1 MNVSQ
6 PPALHPIRRTLRTAA
21 FSSLA
26 LFGSIAGASAQS
38 ITVDINVPTMDKNGY
53 AHSSSGGG
61 PRIGA
66 FIFGAVGEP
75 DTDDRASQF
84 FNRFGTSL
92 SVPAG
97 LGADN
102 YQIQSAT
109 FTLTLMTGD
118 AVVFDGTYDS
128 FTTYDPVTGAP
139 VNDLDAGRPIELY
152 GAAFRNGT
160 TKAFTDE
167 NLPFGNA
174 NIEGG
179 RNIYA
184 TDFNLGASLN
194 GANRDVSNNI
204 AELFDALP
212 FAIGQVLA
220 ADLNPDGT
228 IKEDANI
235 VFTLNLNNP
244 NVVKY
249 LQLSLDAGSV
259 DFMVT
264 SLHGGE
270 QGGAVTYPD
279 FYTKESFG
287 AGALP
292 GRLDMQVVIPEPSA
306 ITFLL
311 CSFGLFVGCWR
322 GRQALQSGVSNL

>member
-26 LFGSIAGASAQS
+26 LLGSIAGTSAQS
-38 ITVDINVPTMDKNGY
+38 ITVDINTPTMDKNGY

-61 PRIGA
+61 PRVGA
-66 FIFGAVGEP
+66 FIFGAVGEEN
-75 DTDDRASQF
+75 TDDRASQF
-84 FNRFGTSL
+84 FNRFNTAL
-92 SVPAG
+92 SVPSG

-118 AVVFDGTYDS
+118 ALVFDGTYDS
-128 FTTYDPVTGAP
+128 FTTYDPTTGAP

-194 GANRDVSNNI
+194 GVNRDVSNNI

-249 LQLSLDAGSV
+249 LQLSLDAGTIDLV
-259 DFMVT
+259 AT
-264 SLHGGE
+264 SLQIAE
-270 QGGAVTYPD
+270 QGGAVVYPEY
-279 FYTKESFG
+279 YTKENLIDG
-287 AGALP
+287 LP
-292 GRLDMQVVIPEPSA
+292 GRLQLQVIVIPEPSA
-306 ITFLL
+306 VTMLL
-311 CSFGLFVGCWR
+311 CSFGLIVGCWR
-322 GRQALQSGVSNL
+322 GRQALQSGGPQL

>member
-1 MNVSQ
+1 
-6 PPALHPIRRTLRTAA
+6 
-21 FSSLA
+21 
-26 LFGSIAGASAQS
+26 
-38 ITVDINVPTMDKNGY
+38 
-53 AHSSSGGG
+53 
-61 PRIGA
+61 
-66 FIFGAVGEP
+66 
-75 DTDDRASQF
+75 
-84 FNRFGTSL
+84 
-92 SVPAG
+92 
-97 LGADN
+97 LGAAN

-118 AVVFDGTYDS
+118 AVVFDSTYDS
-128 FTTYDPVTGAP
+128 YTTYDPATGAP

-160 TKAFTDE
+160 TKEFTDE
-167 NLPFGNA
+167 NLPFGNSG
-174 NIEGG
+174 IEGG

-184 TDFNLGASLN
+184 TDFDLGASLN

-204 AELFDALP
+204 DDLFDALP
-212 FAIGQVLA
+212 FAIGQALA

-228 IKEDANI
+228 IKEDTNI

-264 SLHGGE
+264 SLHGGA

-311 CSFGLFVGCWR
+311 CSFGLFVGRWR
-322 GRQALQSGVSNL
+322 GRQALQSGVTNL